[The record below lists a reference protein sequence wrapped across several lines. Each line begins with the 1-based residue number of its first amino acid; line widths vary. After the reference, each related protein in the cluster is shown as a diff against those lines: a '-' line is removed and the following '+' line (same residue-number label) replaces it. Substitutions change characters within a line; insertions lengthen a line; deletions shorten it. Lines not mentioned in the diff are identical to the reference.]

1 MRILMYDARFKVN
14 EETTKD
20 QAWISFPNL
29 LPTYFVKECLLSL
42 ASAVGKP
49 MQLDLATI
57 NKTRPSCARVKVL
70 VDLKGDFPKSIT
82 MDMENE
88 VTGEVLMEEIHIR
101 YDYVPFYCDVCKMQ
115 GHSTQECRHHNSR
128 KAEYYAPETDKAVKE
143 TDGYQKARIHQHV
156 HKFQKGRAKIIS
168 SGKVLG
174 DPGTWKVVGTSKA
187 KQLVENPT
195 HTTNSFAA
203 LEVDPQNN
211 HASTSDQEHTPC
223 QRETIKRQS
232 EHVET
237 SKGWVLR
244 TFGRQETPQR
254 EDVSKQTQEIV
265 TILVDKDEKEIEG
278 EVVRQEVHTRCATTY
293 VDTSTATSVALCTI
307 VKSAEETED
316 NSTALIAL
324 PL

>member
-1 MRILMYDARFKVN
+1 
-14 EETTKD
+14 
-20 QAWISFPNL
+20 
-29 LPTYFVKECLLSL
+29 
-42 ASAVGKP
+42 
-49 MQLDLATI
+49 
-57 NKTRPSCARVKVL
+57 
-70 VDLKGDFPKSIT
+70 
-82 MDMENE
+82 
-88 VTGEVLMEEIHIR
+88 
-101 YDYVPFYCDVCKMQ
+101 MQ

-128 KAEYYAPETDKAVKE
+128 KEEYYAPETDKSVKE

-203 LEVDPQNN
+203 LEVDPQSN
-211 HASTSDQEHTPC
+211 HASTSDQEHTSC

-244 TFGRQETPQR
+244 TFGRQETPTQR
-254 EDVSKQTQEIV
+254 EDVSKQTQEEIV
-265 TILVDKDEKEIEG
+265 TILLDKDEKEIEG

-293 VDTSTATSVALCTI
+293 VDTSTATSVALCTT

-324 PL
+324 PLREVDAIPITMVSPAKQISSQQSKRYGLIEDEQEGGVEVVDTRSMVECLGVVLLDENQGVQVESPNRVLHYCFSQYRCKSQW